1 MKSERRQTPYNVTYM
16 WNKKNTNELIYK
28 TETDSKTQKT
38 NMGTKGER
46 GLGRDKLGLWD

>member
-38 NMGTKGER
+38 NLWVPKGR
-46 GLGRDKLGLWD
+46 GAWGGIN